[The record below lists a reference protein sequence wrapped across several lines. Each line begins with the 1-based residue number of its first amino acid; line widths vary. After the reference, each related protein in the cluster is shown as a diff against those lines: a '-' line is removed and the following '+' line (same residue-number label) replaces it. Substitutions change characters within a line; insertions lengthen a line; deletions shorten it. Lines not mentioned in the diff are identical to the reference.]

1 MKFKFKLV
9 ATEFFIEQ
17 IEDLDKKSK
26 DQIKEKIDL
35 ISSDPF
41 RFKRIHAKTVHNVF
55 RVRLNLRSKEIRL
68 IYAVL
73 SPNIILVCLLD
84 RKNNYTDLEKYLG
97 KIK

>member
-1 MKFKFKLV
+1 MKFELV

-17 IEDLDKKSK
+17 IENLDKKSK

-35 ISSDPF
+35 ISSNPF
-41 RFKRIHAKTVHNVF
+41 RFKRIHAKTLNNVF
-55 RVRLNLRSKEIRL
+55 RVRLNLQSKEIRL

-73 SPNIILVCLLD
+73 SPNIVLVCLLD

-97 KIK
+97 EIL

>member
-1 MKFKFKLV
+1 MKFELV
-9 ATEFFIEQ
+9 ATEIFIEQ

-35 ISSDPF
+35 ISSNPF
-41 RFKRIHAKTVHNVF
+41 RFKRIHTKTVQNVF
-55 RVRLNLRSKEIRL
+55 RVRLNLQSKEIRL

-73 SPNIILVCLLD
+73 SPNIVLVCLLD

-97 KIK
+97 KI

>member
-1 MKFKFKLV
+1 MKFELV

-35 ISSDPF
+35 ISSNPF

-55 RVRLNLRSKEIRL
+55 RVRLNLQNKEIRL

-73 SPNIILVCLLD
+73 SPNIVLVCLLD

-97 KIK
+97 NIL

>member
-1 MKFKFKLV
+1 MKFELV

-17 IEDLDKKSK
+17 IRDLDRKSK
-26 DQIKEKIDL
+26 DQIKEKINL

-41 RFKRIHAKTVHNVF
+41 RFKRIHSKTVHNVF
-55 RVRLNLRSKEIRL
+55 RVRLNIRGNETRL
-68 IYAVL
+68 IYVFV
-73 SPNIILVCLLD
+73 SPNIILVCLLN

>member
-1 MKFKFKLV
+1 MKFELV

-35 ISSDPF
+35 ISSNPF
-41 RFKRIHAKTVHNVF
+41 RFKRIHTKTVPNVF
-55 RVRLNLRSKEIRL
+55 RVRLNLQNKEIRL

-73 SPNIILVCLLD
+73 SPNIVLVCLLD

-97 KIK
+97 KIL